1 MPETGLAGAKAFAE
15 RLCAA
20 IRELR
25 FEASGQVF
33 GVSASIGVAA
43 LASADDGV
51 AALMARADAALY
63 LAKRAGRD
71 CVMVAVADA
80 ELLGT

>member
-1 MPETGLAGAKAFAE
+1 MPETGLAGACAFAE

-25 FEASGQVF
+25 FEAGGQVF

-43 LASADDGV
+43 LAAADDGV

-63 LAKRAGRD
+63 QAKGAGRD
-71 CVMVAVADA
+71 RVSVASAD
-80 ELLGT
+80 GP

>member
-1 MPETGLAGAKAFAE
+1 MGAQALAE

-25 FEASGQVF
+25 FEAAGRAF

-43 LASADDGV
+43 LAAADESV

-63 LAKRAGRD
+63 QAKGAGRD
-71 CVMVAVADA
+71 RVHVARADA